1 MKECRYLIIF
11 VKSLILY
18 DFPMCGLVQ
27 VPCIERNAIAAS
39 RALDSCTYAM
49 LSDGKHKITFDHIV
63 EVMRDTGHDL
73 PILYKETSTG
83 GIAKIEFKKKK

>member
-1 MKECRYLIIF
+1 
-11 VKSLILY
+11 
-18 DFPMCGLVQ
+18 
-27 VPCIERNAIAAS
+27 
-39 RALDSCTYAM
+39 M